1 VVLYVLA
8 IVGGIF
14 GLVMGA
20 DRFVNGAVTLA
31 RGLGISSLIVGLTVV
46 SLGTSLPELLVTVTA
61 TLVGHPHV
69 AVGNVLGSNIA
80 NIGLILGVSSLVRPM
95 VVHSQLLRREYPFLL
110 VITAVVWLMASR
122 GEIRRLDGVLL
133 SAGLF
138 LFLVLMARAAKGG
151 KEDFISRGSTDP
163 LDTTI
168 RPLPRSVIN
177 LVGGLIVLLT
187 GSCLLIWGGV
197 GFAHALGIWGG
208 VGFAHA
214 LGIDDL
220 VIGLTLMAV
229 GTSLPELA
237 TTVAATIKKEGD
249 IAVGNVVG
257 SNVFNTLGIL
267 GISAMLR
274 PLPVAADALA
284 RDFPV
289 MFLASVL
296 LWPICRSWRRRLG
309 RVNRWE
315 GGALLAGY
323 CLYLGV
329 LFRVISF

>member
-1 VVLYVLA
+1 MVLYVLA

>member
-1 VVLYVLA
+1 MLCFLA
-8 IVGGIF
+8 IVFGIL
-14 GLVMGA
+14 GLIIGA
-20 DRFVNGAVTLA
+20 DRLVNGAASLA

-46 SLGTSLPELLVTVTA
+46 SLGTSLPELLVSMTA
-61 TLVGHPHV
+61 ALLGHPDV
-69 AVGNVLGSNIA
+69 AVGNVLGSNIS

-95 VVHSQLLRREYPFLL
+95 VVHSQLLRREYPLL
-110 VITAVVWLMASR
+110 LLITAVAWLMASN
-122 GEIRRLDGVLL
+122 GKISRLDGVLL
-133 SAGLF
+133 SSGLL
-138 LFLVLMARAAKGG
+138 LFLVLIVRAAKEGR
-151 KEDFISRGSTDP
+151 KNFISKGSTEP
-163 LDTTI
+163 VDTTL
-168 RPLPRSVIN
+168 RPLSSSVIN
-177 LVGGLIVLLT
+177 LVGGLIMLLI
-187 GSCLLIWGGV
+187 GSRALIWGGV
-197 GFAHALGIWGG
+197 GLARALGINE
-208 VGFAHA
+208 
-214 LGIDDL
+214 L

-267 GISAMLR
+267 GISAIIR
-274 PLPVAADALA
+274 PLPVASEALA

-289 MFLASVL
+289 MLLASVV
-296 LWPICRSWRRRLG
+296 LWPICRSWRRRPG

-329 LFRVISF
+329 LFRGSFF

>member
-1 VVLYVLA
+1 MVLCVLA
-8 IVGGIF
+8 IVCGIL
-14 GLVMGA
+14 GLVIGA
-20 DRFVNGAVTLA
+20 GRFVNGAASLA

-46 SLGTSLPELLVTVTA
+46 SLGTSLPELLVSITA
-61 TLVGHPHV
+61 ALMGHPDV
-69 AVGNVLGSNIA
+69 AVGNVLGSNIS

-95 VVHSQLLRREYPFLL
+95 VVHSQLLRRDYPLL
-110 VITAVVWLMASR
+110 LLITAIAWLMASS
-122 GEIRRLDGVLL
+122 GEVRRLDGVLL
-133 SAGLF
+133 SAGLL
-138 LFLVLMARAAKGG
+138 LFLVLTVRGAKEG
-151 KEDFISRGSTDP
+151 KEDFISKGSTEP
-163 LDTTI
+163 LDTTLW
-168 RPLPRSVIN
+168 PLRSSVIN
-177 LVGGLIVLLT
+177 LVGGLIVLLI
-187 GSCLLIWGGV
+187 GSRALLWGGV
-197 GFAHALGIWGG
+197 GVAHALG
-208 VGFAHA
+208 V
-214 LGIDDL
+214 DEL

-267 GISAMLR
+267 GISAMIR
-274 PLPVAADALA
+274 PLPVAAEALV

-289 MFLASVL
+289 MLLASVV
-296 LWPICRSWRRRLG
+296 LWPICRSWHRRPG

-329 LFRVISF
+329 LFQGTFL

>member
-1 VVLYVLA
+1 
-8 IVGGIF
+8 
-14 GLVMGA
+14 
-20 DRFVNGAVTLA
+20 
-31 RGLGISSLIVGLTVV
+31 
-46 SLGTSLPELLVTVTA
+46 
-61 TLVGHPHV
+61 
-69 AVGNVLGSNIA
+69 
-80 NIGLILGVSSLVRPM
+80 
-95 VVHSQLLRREYPFLL
+95 
-110 VITAVVWLMASR
+110 
-122 GEIRRLDGVLL
+122 
-133 SAGLF
+133 
-138 LFLVLMARAAKGG
+138 
-151 KEDFISRGSTDP
+151 
-163 LDTTI
+163 
-168 RPLPRSVIN
+168 
-177 LVGGLIVLLT
+177 LIVLLI
-187 GSCLLIWGGV
+187 GSRALIWGGV
-197 GFAHALGIWGG
+197 GFAHALGI
-208 VGFAHA
+208 
-214 LGIDDL
+214 DEL

-229 GTSLPELA
+229 GTSLPEVA

-289 MFLASVL
+289 MFLASLL

-329 LFRVISF
+329 LYRVISF

>member
-1 VVLYVLA
+1 MVLYVLA

-61 TLVGHPHV
+61 TLVGHPDV

-95 VVHSQLLRREYPFLL
+95 VVHSQLLRREYPLLL

-122 GEIRRLDGVLL
+122 GAIRRLDGVLL
-133 SAGLF
+133 SAGLL
-138 LFLVLMARAAKGG
+138 LFLVLMARAAKRG

-168 RPLPRSVIN
+168 RPLRRSVIN

-187 GSCLLIWGGV
+187 GSRLL
-197 GFAHALGIWGG
+197 IWGG

-289 MFLASVL
+289 MFLASLL

>member
-1 VVLYVLA
+1 MVLHVLA
-8 IVGGIF
+8 IVCGIF

-20 DRFVNGAVTLA
+20 DRFVNGAASLA
-31 RGLGISSLIVGLTVV
+31 RGLGISSLIVGLTIV
-46 SLGTSLPELLVTVTA
+46 SLGTSLPEFLVTVTA
-61 TLVGHPHV
+61 ALVGHPDV

-80 NIGLILGVSSLVRPM
+80 NIGFILGVSSLVRPI
-95 VVHSQLLRREYPFLL
+95 VVHSQLLRREYPLLL
-110 VITAVVWLMASR
+110 VITAMVWLMASR

-138 LFLVLMARAAKGG
+138 LFLVLMARAAKEG
-151 KEDFISRGSTDP
+151 KEDFISRGSTEP
-163 LDTTI
+163 PDTTL
-168 RPLPRSVIN
+168 LPVRSPVVD
-177 LVGGLIVLLT
+177 LVGGLIVLLI
-187 GSCLLIWGGV
+187 GSRVLIWGGV
-197 GFAHALGIWGG
+197 GFAHA
-208 VGFAHA
+208 V
-214 LGIDDL
+214 GIDEL

-229 GTSLPELA
+229 GTSLPEVA
-237 TTVAATIKKEGD
+237 TTVVATIKKEGD

-284 RDFPV
+284 RDCPV
-289 MFLASVL
+289 MFLASLL
-296 LWPICRSWRRRLG
+296 LWPILRSWRRRLG

-315 GGALLAGY
+315 AGALLAGY